1 MNQTGLFKNRLG
13 KNQALSPVSTDIN
26 AHIFVVR

>member
-13 KNQALSPVSTDIN
+13 KDQALSADIN

>member
-1 MNQTGLFKNRLG
+1 MKQTGVFKNRLG
-13 KNQALSPVSTDIN
+13 KNQVLSTVSTDIN